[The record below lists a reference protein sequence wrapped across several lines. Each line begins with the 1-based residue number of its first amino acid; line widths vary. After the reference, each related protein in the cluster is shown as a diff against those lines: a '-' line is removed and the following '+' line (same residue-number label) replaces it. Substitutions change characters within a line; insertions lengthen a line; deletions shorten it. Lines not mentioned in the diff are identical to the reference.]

1 MNQKQQSSSVLATPG
16 PESPVTTGQK
26 PTEAEDFENWLEHFY
41 KECGREATLAYTT
54 LNQMKNWAVLI
65 VGAIVSAVVAM
76 QRSNGSAQTNSIP
89 IYFGAVI
96 AYVFTLRFFVRA
108 ILCYINLVR
117 WNNLQ
122 EAIVALKVVH
132 PSQRKGRSSKA
143 TSELKADLLKK
154 IDDLYFKWNAP
165 SRLTRSAQLFAN
177 LKLGFGLLFA
187 LVIFV
192 AIAVGIDVIP
202 ISRLGLGVTV
212 FALCYTLIEGLDF
225 LASGYF
231 DTPEK
236 AAMKLQSHSVF
247 PTPITGARYVVLLIL
262 AVVVSSAVS
271 LWPQIVTFLRSMFSC
286 R

>member
-1 MNQKQQSSSVLATPG
+1 MMNQKEESSCVPAASASDPRLAN
-16 PESPVTTGQK
+16 GQK
-26 PTEAEDFENWLEHFY
+26 AKEAADFEKWLEHFY

-76 QRSNGSAQTNSIP
+76 QRSNGSAQSNNIP

-122 EAIVALKVVH
+122 NEIVALKVVH
-132 PSQRKGRSSKA
+132 PSPTKGRTSK
-143 TSELKADLLKK
+143 TTPELKADLLKK

-165 SRLTRSAQLFAN
+165 SRLTRPAQLFAN

-192 AIAVGIDVIP
+192 AIAVGIDVIHV
-202 ISRLGLGVTV
+202 SRLALGVTV
-212 FALCYTLIEGLDF
+212 FAICYTLIEGLDF

-236 AAMKLQSHSVF
+236 AAVKLESQTVF
-247 PTPITGARYVVLLIL
+247 PTPITGPRYLVLLIL
-262 AVVVSSAVS
+262 AVIVSSVFS
-271 LWPQIVTFLRSMFSC
+271 L
-286 R
+286 

>member
-1 MNQKQQSSSVLATPG
+1 MNQKEESSRVPAVPASEPG
-16 PESPVTTGQK
+16 SATGQK
-26 PTEAEDFENWLEHFY
+26 PTEAADFEKWLEHFY

-76 QRSNGSAQTNSIP
+76 QRSNRSAETNDIP
-89 IYFGAVI
+89 IYFAAVI

-122 EAIVALKVVH
+122 EAMVALKIVH
-132 PSQRKGRSSKA
+132 PSPKRGKPSK
-143 TSELKADLLKK
+143 TTPELKADLLKK
-154 IDDLYFKWNAP
+154 IDDLYFKWRAP
-165 SRLTRSAQLFAN
+165 SRLTRPAQLFAN
-177 LKLGFGLLFA
+177 LKLGFGLLLA
-187 LVIFV
+187 LAIFV

-202 ISRLGLGVTV
+202 ASRLALGITV
-212 FALCYTLIEGLDF
+212 FALCYTLIEALDF

-231 DTPEK
+231 DTPER
-236 AAMKLQSHSVF
+236 AAIKLERHSVF
-247 PTPITGARYVVLLIL
+247 PTPITGPRYVVLLIL

-271 LWPQIVTFLRSMFSC
+271 LWPQIVTFLRSIFSC